1 MIASDPHP
9 KDTVAR
15 MSLAPIFYDASGR
28 RRRRFGFA
36 VGAFIVLALLSAVAL
51 AVSIGAVPSPPLLP
65 VDAEHPALVKLP
77 PPHEPILKRT
87 RREILRTAR
96 LLTGQPPRGVRDN
109 TSLAIGFH
117 VPWDESSAGSLR
129 RNIGE
134 LDWLIPGWISITGPN
149 HTYTI
154 FKDPAAGAAPG

>member
-1 MIASDPHP
+1 MVAFPPHLKDIA
-9 KDTVAR
+9 AR

-36 VGAFIVLALLSAVAL
+36 VGAFIVLALLSLVAL

-77 PPHEPILKRT
+77 PPHEPILRQT

-96 LLTGQPPRGVRDN
+96 LLTGAPPRGVREN
-109 TSLAIGFH
+109 APLAIGFH
-117 VPWDESSAGSLR
+117 APWDPSSGSSLK

-134 LDWLIPGWISITGPN
+134 LDWLVPGWM
-149 HTYTI
+149 
-154 FKDPAAGAAPG
+154 